1 MPPPASQ
8 LPVGS
13 AVQQE
18 AMQCYYLQFQPQDH
32 SFLLQSN
39 VFSNISKALS
49 LPEDSQAEGSRG
61 LRDKVQ
67 SAPVNSIAIL
77 HAPLYVTLCLVAGC
91 LVFSRK
97 WKRV

>member
-1 MPPPASQ
+1 MNLLFLSPPPSPPPPPQ

-18 AMQCYYLQFQPQDH
+18 AMQCYYLQFQAHDH

-49 LPEDSQAEGSRG
+49 FPEEVSQEGQERRS
-61 LRDKVQ
+61 LRDRVSSRVCTCVSSSVVQ
-67 SAPVNSIAIL
+67 DLQV
-77 HAPLYVTLCLVAGC
+77 
-91 LVFSRK
+91 K
-97 WKRV
+97 